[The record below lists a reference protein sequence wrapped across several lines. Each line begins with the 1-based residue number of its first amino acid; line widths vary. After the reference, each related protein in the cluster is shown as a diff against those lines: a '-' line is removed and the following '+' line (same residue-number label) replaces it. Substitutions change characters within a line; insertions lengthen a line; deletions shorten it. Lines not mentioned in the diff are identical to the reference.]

1 VASTEAG
8 AVSTVGEGS
17 VEASME
23 VGSPAADF
31 MVAGTGATAA
41 VAAMANSGEAIM
53 AAMVA
58 TGVDTGAGRACIAAD
73 PDSADAAVMVVCGGG
88 RQRGVVLEDH
98 EAGRATARISVQQ
111 CGRETGIRS
120 LHEPQPRERFRE
132 QVILALETALEE

>member
-1 VASTEAG
+1 MEASTA
-8 AVSTVGEGS
+8 
-17 VEASME
+17 

-41 VAAMANSGEAIM
+41 VAAMADSGEAITAATV

-73 PDSADAAVMVVCGGG
+73 PDSADAAVMVVCGGV

-98 EAGRATARISVQQ
+98 EAGRATARISVRQ
-111 CGRETGIRS
+111 CGMETGIRS

-132 QVILALETALEE
+132 QVILALETTLEE